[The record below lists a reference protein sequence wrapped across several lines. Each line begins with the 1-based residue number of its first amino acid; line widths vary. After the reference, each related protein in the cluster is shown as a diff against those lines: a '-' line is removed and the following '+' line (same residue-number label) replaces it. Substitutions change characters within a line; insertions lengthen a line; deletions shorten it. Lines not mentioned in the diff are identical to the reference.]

1 MAITVTSYQ
10 TIVSTGAS
18 ATQTSTLATTLT
30 ITPNPLTTAFEPPSY
45 CTNSY
50 LSNCQ
55 TDAVSGTLPCF
66 VSVYPEGVCD
76 SNGQSCYPPVP
87 GVLDNTYLYSPGLS
101 CPSGWSTAW
110 KEVRTP
116 SGEDEE
122 TTAHCCPTG
131 LTVTTY
137 GIYSTWCE
145 GTVTAGEETM
155 IVNGLS
161 QCPSSTTAFT
171 FGPDNAVQLTWVNV
185 DSTTMSISGNAV
197 FTVSAER
204 IGLLYRSSD
213 LTAAAGASATAGSGS
228 SGSNSGSSGSGS
240 SASGSDSGLSTG
252 TVAGIAIGAAAVGII
267 AVLAFFWF
275 FLRRRNGGPRRAVQ
289 YGAGDAHTA
298 PGAAHL
304 ASHAPTGAE
313 HELKAT
319 NSVSTHHVP
328 ASHPAPNAMELQG
341 STPHA
346 PPWAA
351 ASRQDGGVGMN
362 SSHGGG
368 APGPGEVSTSNDYH
382 QLSGTFERGQGVM
395 DNSRQNTPVDLV
407 GRGAGGSGYPPE
419 KGGGW

>member
-1 MAITVTSYQ
+1 MAITVTSLQ

-45 CTNSY
+45 CTQSY

-116 SGEDEE
+116 TGEDEE

-171 FGPDNAVQLTWVNV
+171 FGPDKAIQLTWV
-185 DSTTMSISGNAV
+185 DRESTTLSVSGDAV

-204 IGLLYRSSD
+204 VALLYRSSD
-213 LTAAAGASATAGSGS
+213 MTAAGAAATGGSGS
-228 SGSNSGSSGSGS
+228 SSSNSGSSSSGS
-240 SASGSDSGLSTG
+240 SNSGSGLSTG
-252 TVAGIAIGAAAVGII
+252 AVAGIAIGAAAVGIF

-275 FLRRRNGGPRRAVQ
+275 FLRRRNGAHRHAPKNVP
-289 YGAGDAHTA
+289 GDAQPG
-298 PGAAHL
+298 PGAAHS
-304 ASHAPTGAE
+304 APHAPTGAE

-319 NSVSTHHVP
+319 DSVSTRPIP
-328 ASHPAPNAMELQG
+328 ASHANPNAMELHG
-341 STPHA
+341 STPIA
-346 PPWAA
+346 QPWSG
-351 ASRQDGGVGMN
+351 ASPQGAGGNVY
-362 SSHGGG
+362 SPHGGEM
-368 APGPGEVSTSNDYH
+368 PGIGEVSTSNDYH
-382 QLSGTFERGQGVM
+382 QLSGTFEGARGVM

-407 GRGAGGSGYPPE
+407 GRGAGGTGFPPE
-419 KGGGW
+419 KGSGW

>member
-1 MAITVTSYQ
+1 MAITVTSLQ

-45 CTNSY
+45 CTQSY

-66 VSVYPEGVCD
+66 VSIYPEGVCD
-76 SNGQSCYPPVP
+76 SNGQSCYPPIP
-87 GVLDNTYLYSPGLS
+87 GNLDNTYLYSPGLS

-110 KEVRTP
+110 EEVRTP
-116 SGEDEE
+116 TGEDEE

-171 FGPDNAVQLTWVNV
+171 FGPDSAVQLTWA
-185 DSTTMSISGNAV
+185 DRESTTMSVSGAAA

-204 IGLLYRSSD
+204 VALLYRSSD
-213 LTAAAGASATAGSGS
+213 LTAGGASATSGS
-228 SGSNSGSSGSGS
+228 DSSSPGSGSSGSGS
-240 SASGSDSGLSTG
+240 GSGLSAG
-252 TVAGIAIGAAAVGII
+252 AVAGIAIGAAAVGMS

-275 FLRRRNGGPRRAVQ
+275 FLRRRNGVHR
-289 YGAGDAHTA
+289 HTA
-298 PGAAHL
+298 AQAAASDAPPGPGVAAHL

-319 NSVSTHHVP
+319 DSVSITPTQPVP
-328 ASHPAPNAMELQG
+328 AGNAAPSAMELQG
-341 STPHA
+341 STPVAHPWQGV
-346 PPWAA
+346 PPQ
-351 ASRQDGGVGMN
+351 SGGNNLSSPRGGGVTGF
-362 SSHGGG
+362 
-368 APGPGEVSTSNDYH
+368 GEVPTSNDYH
-382 QLSGTFERGQGVM
+382 QLAGTYERGHGPM
-395 DNSRQNTPVDLV
+395 DNSRQNTPIDL
-407 GRGAGGSGYPPE
+407 R
-419 KGGGW
+419 